1 MKKNLLY
8 LFAFVVAAFTV
19 TSCSD
24 DDKPAVPGSS
34 FEAKAYTATDNNFAV
49 TVNGSAMLG
58 KAAQFTPTGDG
69 KATITITGES
79 LDLGSLMTDEE
90 GIPSGLAFPT
100 AGVIPGSPSTT
111 LTVDLVGDADKCAFE
126 GASQSDYCT
135 YSYSGSVTSDN
146 LSINFTDVKL
156 TNQSLAG
163 KWNVPESEGNFYNL
177 FRVNWKSE
185 TLVNVFFPMPIET
198 IVSFAL
204 GMPLIPTEGDDP
216 VSVATMYEKV
226 LDYVTFTE
234 DGFITARYADTENDF
249 TMADAPKGVAQY
261 VVESDNTIRVFL
273 NPANI
278 IAATV
283 KLAQRSRSMD
293 IAALTE
299 GLMTNLVPMLVNG
312 VPLHYSAS
320 IGDSD
325 GNIDE
330 TKTAFYLD
338 TETLLPILKTIAPVF
353 QDEEVIKSIVDMAS
367 QDPNMASMAGMI
379 EPLLTALPDVIN
391 TTSVVEIGVNLQ
403 KAE

>member
-69 KATITITGES
+69 KATITITGEN
-79 LDLGSLMTDEE
+79 LDLGSLMDNNPAST
-90 GIPSGLAFPT
+90 LKFPT
-100 AGVIPGSPSTT
+100 AGVLPGSASTT
-111 LTVDLVGDADKCAFE
+111 LSVELIGDPDKCAFE
-126 GASQSDYCT
+126 GSGTSEYCT

-204 GMPLIPTEGDDP
+204 VMPLIPTEGDDP